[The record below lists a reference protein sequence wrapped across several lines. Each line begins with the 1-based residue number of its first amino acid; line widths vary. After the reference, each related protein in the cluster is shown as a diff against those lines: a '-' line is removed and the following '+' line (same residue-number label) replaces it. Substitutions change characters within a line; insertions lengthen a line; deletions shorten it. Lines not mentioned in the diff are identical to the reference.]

1 MKFPQFKPVFGGS
14 CWKIAITLFCEYIT
28 STCWSTF
35 FQHIPSLWAWGHFWV
50 DLLQG
55 NMLLIQTTFGLI
67 LCLQIGI
74 NLAQNP
80 CEPNPCG
87 KNTRCLTQPGSAR
100 PVISCKC
107 LPGTSF
113 YRYAFMFFTSQN
125 SWTNAF
131 IKIDM
136 FTLDVPV
143 ANWLLFSKLISME
156 KSSVFIIGF

>member
-1 MKFPQFKPVFGGS
+1 M
-14 CWKIAITLFCEYIT
+14 
-28 STCWSTF
+28 
-35 FQHIPSLWAWGHFWV
+35 

-74 NLAQNP
+74 NFAQNP

-107 LPGTSF
+107 LPGTYF
-113 YRYAFMFFTSQN
+113 YRYSFMFFTSR
-125 SWTNAF
+125 THERMPLL
-131 IKIDM
+131 KLTCLL
-136 FTLDVPV
+136 FTLDVPI
-143 ANWLLFSKLISME
+143 ANWLLLSKLISKE